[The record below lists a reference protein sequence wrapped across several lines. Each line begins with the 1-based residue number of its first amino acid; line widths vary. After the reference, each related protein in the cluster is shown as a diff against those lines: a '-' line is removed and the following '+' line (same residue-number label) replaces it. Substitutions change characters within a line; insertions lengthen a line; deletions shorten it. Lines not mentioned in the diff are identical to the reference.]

1 MNTVCMVVVITVRT
15 QARSEKKPGYEAMV
29 VKEAVLYWSKQ
40 ACGRRRI
47 LQGQEVAFCT
57 DPSPRSYCLSSQLG
71 RLGASCGA
79 MSVVARDFM
88 EGSMVSVSCK
98 QLCVSLRTQPDSR
111 IKAGTP

>member
-1 MNTVCMVVVITVRT
+1 MWTEKNPTRLGGSFLYGPLASFLLSIVTV
-15 QARSEKKPGYEAMV
+15 
-29 VKEAVLYWSKQ
+29 
-40 ACGRRRI
+40 
-47 LQGQEVAFCT
+47 
-57 DPSPRSYCLSSQLG
+57 G